1 MQFRNLSGIFNETFG
16 VSRGKLEGL
25 LNHWFFHN
33 FRWFHIPTAGQGVD
47 KTGLL
52 TSAVLKERDGV
63 VFLRQVGWLE
73 GEFVFE
79 APVN

>member
-25 LNHWFFHN
+25 LNH
-33 FRWFHIPTAGQGVD
+33 WFHIPTAGQGVD